1 MKRWLFGI
9 LTLTS
14 CYSSEVLLQE
24 GYVKSRITNEYTID
38 GCPFM
43 IELVE
48 SKQLLYPQNL
58 TKEYKKNGLEIW
70 IQYQITKP
78 FIVDCKKGIPARIIS
93 IR

>member
-1 MKRWLFGI
+1 MKRLFVI
-9 LTLTS
+9 LTFTS
-14 CYSSEVLLQE
+14 CYSSEFLLQE

-58 TKEYKKNGLEIW
+58 TKEYQKNGLEIW
-70 IQYQITKP
+70 IQYQTTKP